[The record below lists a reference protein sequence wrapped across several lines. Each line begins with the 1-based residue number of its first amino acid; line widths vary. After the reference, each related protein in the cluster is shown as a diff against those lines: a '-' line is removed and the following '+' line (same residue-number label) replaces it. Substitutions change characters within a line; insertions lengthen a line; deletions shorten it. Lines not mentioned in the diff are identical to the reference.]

1 MKIKIK
7 TTYLILGIALTLSSC
22 SQEDIPCIRPTVGSE
37 RLITFRSSLPEI
49 TTRAKDISDS
59 DLTYFRVTAF
69 EPEESDSIKDGIL
82 CEYIK
87 NDTLFWNDENT
98 RFISEDC
105 LWPETGKEEHVL
117 HFFAYY
123 PHLPS
128 EASFANNTEVEDGQA
143 KFDYKIGNFKVA
155 PSISDHIDFLTAYAS
170 GSMEDKLFSG
180 VNLEFKHKLS
190 RIEVRAKSN
199 NKSCNL
205 EIAGVRIGSLFSQA
219 TYNFKAED
227 DAGDW
232 TIDETQEKKV
242 VEYIYR
248 PGDKIVALI
257 NPTENNP
264 TDAESVSIMGGPDG
278 INYAMLL
285 PNEYDTSWD
294 FANDHINANKGLYLS
309 VLLRVID
316 KTTENNQTP
325 DKNSNLQKYPY
336 LDNTQGLDAK
346 NMPRVYL
353 AVDKDGNVT
362 DHPGQLYKDEN
373 GKYYTDEAKRT
384 EYKDPNGGVVKE
396 FGWAAVPITG
406 SWEAGYS
413 YTYTL
418 DYSSGVGLHDPE
430 VKDPDVADPEVYSHT
445 LKAGDPIISD
455 KIGVSV
461 SVKGWQTDED
471 ENEVNVPG
479 S

>member
-22 SQEDIPCIRPTVGSE
+22 SQEDIPCIRPSVGSE

-155 PSISDHIDFLTAYAS
+155 PSISDHIDFLAAYAT
-170 GSMEDKLFSG
+170 GSMKDNLFSG

-232 TIDETQEKKV
+232 TIDETQEKEV

-248 PGDKIVALI
+248 PGDKIVALDSI
-257 NPTENNP
+257 D
-264 TDAESVSIMGGPDG
+264 DAVSIMGGPDG
-278 INYAMLL
+278 ISYAMLL
-285 PNEYDTSWD
+285 PNKINTSWD
-294 FANDHINANKGLYLS
+294 FANDHTNANKGLYLS

-316 KTTENNQTP
+316 KTT
-325 DKNSNLQKYPY
+325 DKNYNTQKYPY

-373 GKYYTDEAKRT
+373 GKYYTDEAKIT
-384 EYKDPNGGVVKE
+384 EYKDPNGGVVTE

-418 DYSSGVGLHDPE
+418 DYSYGVGLHDPE
-430 VKDPDVADPEVYSHT
+430 VKDPDVADPEVYFHT

-455 KIGVSV
+455 KIGVTV
-461 SVKGWQTDED
+461 SVKDWQTDEDED

>member
-1 MKIKIK
+1 MM
-7 TTYLILGIALTLSSC
+7 LASC
-22 SQEDIPCIRPTVGSE
+22 AKDETMAPVLPTGDN
-37 RLITFRSSLPEI
+37 RITFHYSFPDVTS
-49 TTRAKDISDS
+49 RAQSIGKD
-59 DLTYFRVTAF
+59 DLLKFNVTAF
-69 EPEESDSIKDGIL
+69 NPLDTLLIDNNGNLKEF
-82 CEYIK
+82 IK
-87 NDTLFWNDENT
+87 NVTVDKDEYSNY
-98 RFISEDC
+98 FKSDFC
-105 LWPETGKEEHVL
+105 LWPAQGREEDKL
-117 HFFAYY
+117 TFFAFS
-123 PHLPS
+123 PS
-128 EASFANNTEVEDGQA
+128 PDDIASATIENASKKEGEVASF
-143 KFDYKIGNFKVA
+143 DYRIKDFHVA
-155 PSISDHIDFLTAYAS
+155 TDMGDQVDFIAAYAT
-170 GSMEDKLFSG
+170 GSMKDNLFSG

-232 TIDETQEKKV
+232 TIDETQEKEV

-248 PGDKIVALI
+248 PGDKIVALKK
-257 NPTENNP
+257 PTENNP

-294 FANDHINANKGLYLS
+294 FSNDHINANKGLYLS

-325 DKNSNLQKYPY
+325 DKNSNPQKYPY

-373 GKYYTDEAKRT
+373 GKYYTDKAKRT